1 MGDATRCSAPGSWGL
16 RVLNPTT
23 ETEKYSLKGK
33 TRQVPLRLISPFQLS
48 CFQPRGL
55 LRSASKLW
63 AVVHGG
69 PRKSPKLVT
78 PKLHPLEPRTQA
90 PGGRVNPT
98 SPLPVLT
105 TPASGWGRPGL
116 SPSQP
121 GQPWREAGQVPRA
134 LPKSAEIKNRRHSR
148 RIEANGAEAPLGDT
162 PAPSL
167 GPGRLQTRRTSP
179 AGVATATRECKAWR
193 RAAARRAA
201 LCAGTEPARRGRRP
215 APGCQT
221 PRRSE
226 LRAAQGA
233 SLAAPLPPAPL
244 PSGPKHD
251 VRLREPLRNWP
262 TPNGF
267 PTGGQ
272 VTHARGPCKCWV
284 ASLRAQAEPRAEPPS
299 YFPSSPAVKSPAA
312 WPPVPGEGRGELGE
326 PPGLGL
332 WEDLTCG
339 KAQVCTCTPS
349 SPSRPSRSHVRLE
362 QSHLTL
368 CLPAPS
374 W

>member
-1 MGDATRCSAPGSWGL
+1 M
-16 RVLNPTT
+16 
-23 ETEKYSLKGK
+23 
-33 TRQVPLRLISPFQLS
+33 
-48 CFQPRGL
+48 
-55 LRSASKLW
+55 
-63 AVVHGG
+63 
-69 PRKSPKLVT
+69 T

-105 TPASGWGRPGL
+105 TPASGWGRPSL
-116 SPSQP
+116 SPLQP

-148 RIEANGAEAPLGDT
+148 RVEANGAEAPLGDT

-251 VRLREPLRNWP
+251 VRLREP
-262 TPNGF
+262 
-267 PTGGQ
+267 
-272 VTHARGPCKCWV
+272 V
-284 ASLRAQAEPRAEPPS
+284 S
-299 YFPSSPAVKSPAA
+299 
-312 WPPVPGEGRGELGE
+312 
-326 PPGLGL
+326 
-332 WEDLTCG
+332 
-339 KAQVCTCTPS
+339 
-349 SPSRPSRSHVRLE
+349 
-362 QSHLTL
+362 
-368 CLPAPS
+368 
-374 W
+374 